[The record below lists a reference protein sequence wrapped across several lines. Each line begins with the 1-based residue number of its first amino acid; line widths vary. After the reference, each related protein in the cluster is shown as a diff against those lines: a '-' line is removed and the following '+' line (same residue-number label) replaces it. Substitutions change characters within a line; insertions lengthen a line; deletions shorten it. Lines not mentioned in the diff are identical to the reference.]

1 MEEKPDISSIHHTYT
16 IIPDSLIYPSFQ
28 WQQHNNPEFTRY
40 DDYVPYNVA
49 SRSSELVEAIKTRL
63 PSCMKHIDE
72 EYVERLLQ
80 EPDRLV
86 LYIESSE
93 GLEGIVIAHYLHEES
108 VYNEYEGDTV
118 NVPAIKIEILCG
130 SPRVKGVG
138 TNLVKQIKRICDL
151 VNIRYITL
159 SSLTEAVPF
168 YLKTDFECV
177 GECSL
182 QMNVRKGGR
191 RRSRINRRKTR
202 RRQRTLRYNR
212 RKST

>member
-1 MEEKPDISSIHHTYT
+1 MEEKPDIFSIPHTYS
-16 IIPDSLIYPSFQ
+16 IIPDSLIYPLFE
-28 WQQHNNPEFTRY
+28 WQRLSNPEFTRY
-40 DDYVPYNVA
+40 DDYVPYTVA
-49 SRSSELVEAIKTRL
+49 PRSSDLVEAIKTRL

-72 EYVERLLQ
+72 EYVGRLLQ

-93 GLEGIVIAHYLHEES
+93 GLEGIVIAHYLYEES

-118 NVPAIKIEILCG
+118 DVPAIKIEILCG

-138 TNLVKQIKRICDL
+138 TNLVKQIKRICNL

-182 QMNVRKGGR
+182 QMNVRKGGKR
-191 RRSRINRRKTR
+191 KSRQKTR
-202 RRQRTLRYNR
+202 RRTLRRSRRSR
-212 RKST
+212 RKAT